1 MASCRSVSSAPWPV
15 VVLLLL
21 LLLHVLLFGLVE
33 LGVEQLERFEYLVL
47 DGPHIGLESPLHCVH
62 QEPAEVGVLVTAT
75 AGTAS
80 TAATVF
86 MLGFFFRQPLTL
98 KYGFFI

>member
-1 MASCRSVSSAPWPV
+1 M
-15 VVLLLL
+15 VLLLL
-21 LLLHVLLFGLVE
+21 LLLHVLMFGLVE

-47 DGPHIGLESPLHCVH
+47 DGAHIGLVSPLHRDHLERAV
-62 QEPAEVGVLVTAT
+62 VGVLVTAT

-98 KYGFFI
+98 KYGFFIRLI